1 MDCLMA
7 GLLPTQRAEAMRRS
21 TAAKLLVVVLTLLA
35 GLASSFQWLRH
46 PSRLHAD
53 LANRDYILVKF
64 SPDGKTL
71 ITVERSPNDSL
82 FDCRIRLW
90 DMASGQEKQALATDW
105 LIDEALLSRNG
116 MFLAAL
122 WSGNQLR
129 VWNTSTWQSWTV
141 AWQDEPFDLDG
152 PAMRFSP
159 DSKMLAVEVRS
170 HGCSVFDTATG
181 QELAQFNGR
190 LCNLAFAPDSQ
201 SVVSADGSSATDRG
215 ILRLWDA
222 KTRRQ
227 LLERE
232 THRDRITCVSF
243 SPDGTTIA
251 SATMCQEGSKAEIKL
266 SDRTTLQERA
276 AFLSDSLIT
285 SLFFSPDGRLL
296 VESDGTQATV
306 WDVRARP
313 PQKLSHFA
321 AIPRFTPDGTRMV
334 VIDETNRV
342 ADLWDTAS
350 GQRLTTFVWSDPF
363 LPDSHFFP
371 QFVRSSPDGKQV
383 ALLGTTSGGRN
394 RLVQWLGQRI
404 GLWNESAMS
413 TELWDINTG
422 RRIAVFEGEG
432 AFASD
437 CKHELFAPD
446 SQTLVTQSEQGRLR
460 LWDLPPSRP
469 IKYLLGFCLSAT
481 LLLLVLGSWCCGRL
495 RAVPPR
501 C

>member
-201 SVVSADGSSATDRG
+201 SVCQRG
-215 ILRLWDA
+215 WVFCNGPRNLASMGCKDQTAIARARDTSRPHHLRKLF
-222 KTRRQ
+222 TRRHNHSI
-227 LLERE
+227 R
-232 THRDRITCVSF
+232 HNVS
-243 SPDGTTIA
+243 
-251 SATMCQEGSKAEIKL
+251 
-266 SDRTTLQERA
+266 R
-276 AFLSDSLIT
+276 
-285 SLFFSPDGRLL
+285 
-296 VESDGTQATV
+296 
-306 WDVRARP
+306 
-313 PQKLSHFA
+313 
-321 AIPRFTPDGTRMV
+321 
-334 VIDETNRV
+334 
-342 ADLWDTAS
+342 
-350 GQRLTTFVWSDPF
+350 
-363 LPDSHFFP
+363 
-371 QFVRSSPDGKQV
+371 
-383 ALLGTTSGGRN
+383 
-394 RLVQWLGQRI
+394 
-404 GLWNESAMS
+404 
-413 TELWDINTG
+413 
-422 RRIAVFEGEG
+422 GE
-432 AFASD
+432 
-437 CKHELFAPD
+437 
-446 SQTLVTQSEQGRLR
+446 
-460 LWDLPPSRP
+460 
-469 IKYLLGFCLSAT
+469 
-481 LLLLVLGSWCCGRL
+481 
-495 RAVPPR
+495 
-501 C
+501 